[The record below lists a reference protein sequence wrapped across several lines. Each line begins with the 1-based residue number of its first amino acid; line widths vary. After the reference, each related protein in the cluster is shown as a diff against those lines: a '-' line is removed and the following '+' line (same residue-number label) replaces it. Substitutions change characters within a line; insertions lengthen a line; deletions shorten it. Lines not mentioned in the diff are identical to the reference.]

1 MPEPE
6 RSPLDAVREEAVR
19 LGADL
24 REMALARWQLARL
37 EVEAAAADVRRLAVV
52 LAVAATLALTALP
65 LAAFCLAEALDQRL
79 GIPRAAWLGIF
90 AAILLGTGL
99 LTGWLGW
106 RRFRRQFTGLQET
119 LEELHEDG
127 VWLREWLEKES
138 GKRKAEG

>member
-1 MPEPE
+1 MPQPE
-6 RSPLDAVREEAVR
+6 RSPVDAVREEALR

-37 EVEAAAADVRRLAVV
+37 EVEAATAAVQRLAVV
-52 LAVAATLALTALP
+52 LAVAATLTLTALP
-65 LAAFCLAEALDQRL
+65 LAAFCLAETLDQRL
-79 GIPRAAWLGIF
+79 GIPRVGWLLIF
-90 AAILLGTGL
+90 AAILLIAGL

-119 LEELHEDG
+119 LEELQEDG

-138 GKRKAEG
+138 GKRKAES